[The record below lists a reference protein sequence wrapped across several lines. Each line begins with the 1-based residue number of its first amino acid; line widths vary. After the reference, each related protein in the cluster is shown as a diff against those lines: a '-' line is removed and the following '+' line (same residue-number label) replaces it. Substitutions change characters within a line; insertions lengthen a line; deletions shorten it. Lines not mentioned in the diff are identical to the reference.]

1 MLKLKIG
8 REPEWVDLGEGVE
21 VLVRPVTTAVIA
33 AARDR
38 ITPDETAGL
47 QQRVE
52 ALTSAVA
59 QITILDWRGVAMEDG
74 VTPAPVMPDHIAAL
88 MDVYQIG
95 KEFYARVVAP
105 ALVVVSEKNVSSPA
119 PDGISAGARTTAS
132 TAPADA
138 TPARGE
144 TTTRKH

>member
-8 REPEWVDLGEGVE
+8 REPEWVDLGDGVE

-33 AARDR
+33 TARDR
-38 ITPDETAGL
+38 VELDEAAGM

-52 ALTSAVA
+52 ALTAAVA
-59 QITILDWRGVAMEDG
+59 QITILDWRGVALEDG

-88 MDVYQIG
+88 LDVYQIG

-105 ALVVVSEKNVSSPA
+105 ALVVVSEKNVLSPA
-119 PDGISAGARTTAS
+119 PDGSSAGATSTAG

-138 TPARGE
+138 RPARGE
-144 TTTRKH
+144 STSPKR